1 MSDGESNDMVATDSS
16 NICVLTMSDPS
27 NEMSSAALDHLFSRI
42 IHTPLDLKRFEPQD
56 HPSVLIAIII
66 DHSALFVPEFLEKV
80 SLLEYPETKL
90 DVFVACHSD
99 KHLDIVKQWKDKSQF
114 QSVTLDDQNE
124 GRILRNLRI

>member
-27 NEMSSAALDHLFSRI
+27 NEMSSAAMDHMFSRI

-66 DHSALFVPEFLEKV
+66 DHSALFVPEFLDKV
-80 SLLEYPETKL
+80 SLLEYPEAKL

-99 KHLDIVKQWKDKSQF
+99 KHLDIVKRWKDKTPF

-124 GRILRNLRI
+124 GKADLTL